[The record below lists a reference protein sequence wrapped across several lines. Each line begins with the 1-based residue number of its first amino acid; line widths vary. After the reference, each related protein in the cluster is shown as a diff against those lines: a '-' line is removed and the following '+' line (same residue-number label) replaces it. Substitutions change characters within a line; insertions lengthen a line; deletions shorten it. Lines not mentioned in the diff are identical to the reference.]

1 MSPLPN
7 EESPRPQIE
16 ARRKRIEGV
25 AWDSSQVKSTYANVC
40 NVTGTREEVVLDF
53 GVYHPWERRTG
64 RSGIELTNRVVL
76 SPFAVKR
83 LAMMLNTLTHE
94 YEARYGKLDLNVND
108 ITASGNNGGT
118 P

>member
-1 MSPLPN
+1 MAPLPN
-7 EESPRPQIE
+7 EESPKIKVKS
-16 ARRKRIEGV
+16 RRKHIEGV

-53 GVYHPWERRTG
+53 GIYHPWEPHAG
-64 RSGIELTNRVVL
+64 AGGIELTNRVVL

-94 YEARYGKLDLNVND
+94 YEARYGKLDLNVNE
-108 ITASGNNGGT
+108 TTGSGDNGAVG
-118 P
+118 